1 MDQSSVWI
9 VSPSLVLGD
18 VTVALCAR
26 RSLVCLSQ
34 ILPAFPGTQL
44 TATHRQ
50 GHKKHDEHDGYGN
63 YDDNDSRRDGRHGD
77 QQGVAHFV
85 LLQVLSLRRYPDA
98 AGLERTEKTRPAR
111 SQDPE
116 TRTFIPRRLQ
126 AWSEPVKRCPR
137 VPTVPG

>member
-1 MDQSSVWI
+1 MITERRGGCCERDAGRGSGWWTNLAVWI

-34 ILPAFPGTQL
+34 ILSALPGTQL

-63 YDDNDSRRDGRHGD
+63 YDDNDSCRYGRHGD
-77 QQGVAHFV
+77 Q
-85 LLQVLSLRRYPDA
+85 
-98 AGLERTEKTRPAR
+98 
-111 SQDPE
+111 
-116 TRTFIPRRLQ
+116 
-126 AWSEPVKRCPR
+126 
-137 VPTVPG
+137 